1 MPTSNGPI
9 TLDSLPVGRQATI
22 EAIEGGRGLVSR
34 LATLGFIPGQ
44 RVDMVQNFGVGPL
57 IVVIQNTRVALGR
70 GEARKILV
78 REA

>member
-1 MPTSNGPI
+1 MSTDNGPI
-9 TLDSLPVGRQATI
+9 PLDSLPVGRQATI
-22 EAIEGGRGLVSR
+22 EAVSGGHGLVNR

-57 IVVIQNTRVALGR
+57 IVNVQNTRIALGR

-78 REA
+78 REG